1 MLSVCPA
8 GVTDGGAYDRL
19 SKEYAAN
26 GNHPRCV
33 SSCLGASLH
42 PWHVSAQVVPPARRR
57 PLSWLYEVSLAGVV
71 RSVVAQ
77 VRWGAPAALVP
88 LTLLPVRLLGAL
100 QQLAPD
106 WVTAVMQSP
115 RIPGNPLRF
124 AEARGADD
132 FQPGAEV
139 KKDAAAL
146 AAAALKEE

>member
-1 MLSVCPA
+1 
-8 GVTDGGAYDRL
+8 
-19 SKEYAAN
+19 
-26 GNHPRCV
+26 
-33 SSCLGASLH
+33 
-42 PWHVSAQVVPPARRR
+42 VVPPARRR

-106 WVTAVMQSP
+106 WVTAIMQSP

-124 AEARGADD
+124 AEARGAAVDD
-132 FQPGAEV
+132 YQPAEV
-139 KKDAAAL
+139 KKNAAAL